1 MRGIDQTMFPDAH
14 QMSCE
19 LLCMLLKY
27 GADPNVVKEQA
38 VYFTSETKSIA
49 DGRSLL
55 QVIHQ
60 SLAVSDLSSKVTPLP
75 STMLLRS

>member
-27 GADPNVVKEQA
+27 GADPNVVK

-49 DGRSLL
+49 DARSVL

-60 SLAVSDLSSKVTPLP
+60 SLAVSDLSSEVTPLP
-75 STMLLRS
+75 STILLRS

>member
-27 GADPNVVKEQA
+27 GADPNVVK
-38 VYFTSETKSIA
+38 V
-49 DGRSLL
+49 
-55 QVIHQ
+55 
-60 SLAVSDLSSKVTPLP
+60 
-75 STMLLRS
+75 